1 MPQARTRN
9 SRPVSCTPSTEF
21 PFRVGLEQN
30 NAAIPLDGPEAQD
43 LRGKRPDLPR
53 RKVRDRHDVSTQE
66 VLLAVPWTNG
76 RGRFLHAMGTEI
88 DPQLVR
94 WVAGLRELLNA
105 DDLPDP
111 HLNLLEVLDRDA
123 RHGPG
128 SRGTRLPDLRASL
141 RPPAIPGCGRRD
153 VCRAARVPPG
163 SSTRRGGS
171 PRSRGPSCQGPSPR
185 RPRRGTPRSR
195 LADPR
200 SCSGGPP
207 APSPHGTVRWGGV
220 WGGHP
225 GRGSSPSP
233 PSQSPVP
240 RPPFHPCRP
249 CSSTSA

>member
-9 SRPVSCTPSTEF
+9 SRPVSCNPSTEF
-21 PFRVGLEQN
+21 PLRVGLEQN
-30 NAAIPLDGPEAQD
+30 NAAVPLDGPEAQD

-66 VLLAVPWTNG
+66 VLLAIPRTNR
-76 RGRFLHAMGTEI
+76 RGRFHHAKGTEI
-88 DPQLVR
+88 DPQFVR

-111 HLNLLEVLDRDA
+111 HLNLLEVIHRDA
-123 RHGPG
+123 RHSPG
-128 SRGTRLPDLRASL
+128 TRGTRLPDLRASL

-153 VCRAARVPPG
+153 VCRAARVPRG

-171 PRSRGPSCQGPSPR
+171 PRSRGPSCQGSSPR

-207 APSPHGTVRWGGV
+207 APSPPAPFAGGGGWWGTSGWGV
-220 WGGHP
+220 F
-225 GRGSSPSP
+225 SSPS
-233 PSQSPVP
+233 S
-240 RPPFHPCRP
+240 C
-249 CSSTSA
+249 

>member
-9 SRPVSCTPSTEF
+9 SRPVSCNPSTEF
-21 PFRVGLEQN
+21 PLRVGLEQN
-30 NAAIPLDGPEAQD
+30 DAAVPLDGPEAQH

-76 RGRFLHAMGTEI
+76 CGRFLHAMGTEI

-128 SRGTRLPDLRASL
+128 SRRT
-141 RPPAIPGCGRRD
+141 
-153 VCRAARVPPG
+153 
-163 SSTRRGGS
+163 
-171 PRSRGPSCQGPSPR
+171 
-185 RPRRGTPRSR
+185 RRGTPRSR
-195 LADPR
+195 LADR
-200 SCSGGPP
+200 HSCSGGPT
-207 APSPHGTVRWGGV
+207 APSPRATVGCG
-220 WGGHP
+220 
-225 GRGSSPSP
+225 
-233 PSQSPVP
+233 
-240 RPPFHPCRP
+240 
-249 CSSTSA
+249 

>member
-1 MPQARTRN
+1 MPQARPRN
-9 SRPVSCTPSTEF
+9 RRPVSCTRATESPS
-21 PFRVGLEQN
+21 RVGWGQN
-30 NAAIPLDGPEAQD
+30 NGAVRWDGPEPRD
-43 LRGKRPDLPR
+43 LRGNRPDLPR

-123 RHGPG
+123 RHAPG
-128 SRGTRLPDLRASL
+128 SRGTRLPDLSASL

-153 VCRAARVPPG
+153 VCRAARVARG
-163 SSTRRGGS
+163 SPIRRGGS
-171 PRSRGPSCQGPSPR
+171 PRSRGPSCQGSSPR

-195 LADPR
+195 SADPR
-200 SCSGGPP
+200 SCSGGPT
-207 APSPHGTVRWGGV
+207 APSPHATVGCG
-220 WGGHP
+220 
-225 GRGSSPSP
+225 
-233 PSQSPVP
+233 
-240 RPPFHPCRP
+240 
-249 CSSTSA
+249 